1 MERIISSNHHQ
12 DGVGEQEPSLSGLQD
27 LFSKDQTG
35 KHPQVL
41 LQATTSKNSTT
52 TLLKRISCKYCVT
65 QNNPSCRAILVL
77 EQRGRQIVIS
87 C

>member
-12 DGVGEQEPSLSGLQD
+12 DRVGEQETSLYGLQD
-27 LFSKDQTG
+27 LFSTDQTV

-52 TLLKRISCKYCVT
+52 TLLKIISCKYCVT
-65 QNNPSCRAILVL
+65 SCNP
-77 EQRGRQIVIS
+77 GF
-87 C
+87 